1 MQAYRAGSCAWA
13 VQFHPEVRR
22 DQVLG
27 WFAEDEPD
35 LPKPLAELAREV
47 DAGLAEWQ
55 ELGRRLGRAFLAAA
69 DPSK

>member
-1 MQAYRAGSCAWA
+1 MPQAFRAGEHAWA

-35 LPKPLAELAREV
+35 FPKALGELEREL
-47 DAGLAEWQ
+47 D
-55 ELGRRLGRAFLAAA
+55 AAA
-69 DPSK
+69 CVAAARPAPLSGIPRGC